1 MKQLHDRADE
11 LRTLDDLWPE
21 IEKHIE
27 NAAKD
32 AIYNVRRFELD
43 LDEYLRPNT
52 RALLEEKFRKGE
64 AEHGRDW
71 LNMSEAGLRNEIE
84 SEIKDLV
91 IYHAMRL
98 ARWQAR
104 ETAA

>member
-11 LRTLDDLWPE
+11 LRALDDLWPE
-21 IEKHIE
+21 IEKHID

-52 RALLEEKFRKGE
+52 RASLEEKFRKGE

-71 LNMSEAGLRNEIE
+71 LNMTGSELREEIDNELR
-84 SEIKDLV
+84 DLV
-91 IYHAMRL
+91 IYHAMIL
-98 ARWQAR
+98 ARWQLR
-104 ETAA
+104 EKKA